1 MTKRKTIL
9 PISLC
14 VIFISFICMIISG
27 YHWLHTYWVVRSP
40 EESVIR
46 TIVQSSADKNN
57 LQTDFFAE
65 ILSLSQDSSV
75 LSKRFDIEKA
85 THILETFP
93 IIKECNLYVDRDTL
107 YINYELRQ
115 PVAYLGNFYN
125 VGIDREGVLFP
136 ITPFSSMKR
145 LPLIYIHERELPNSL
160 WGNQITSESM
170 KIALEIIAHTSKM
183 GFQEK
188 FLVRQI
194 DMSSVPFDAYAKR
207 EIVLVIELMESHS
220 SKYLP
225 VYSHILRLNPKK
237 PLRGID
243 QYLILKKELVSTSLI
258 SKKIFDLRLPD
269 LAFIRSE

>member
-1 MTKRKTIL
+1 M
-9 PISLC
+9 
-14 VIFISFICMIISG
+14 
-27 YHWLHTYWVVRSP
+27 HTYSVVRSP
-40 EESVIR
+40 QQSVIR
-46 TIVQSSADKNN
+46 TIVQSCAEKNN

-65 ILSLSQDSSV
+65 ILSLSQDSSLV
-75 LSKRFDIEKA
+75 SKKFDVEKA

-136 ITPFSSMKR
+136 IAPFASLKR
-145 LPLIYIHERELPNSL
+145 LPLIYIHEKELPNHL

-170 KIALEIIAHTSKM
+170 KLALEIIAHTSKM

-194 DMSSVPFDAYAKR
+194 DMSLLPLDAYAKR
-207 EIVLVIELMESHS
+207 EIILIIELMESHT

-225 VYSHILRLNPKK
+225 AYSHILRLNPKK
-237 PLRGID
+237 PLRGIN
-243 QYLILKKELVSTSLI
+243 QYLILKKELVPTSLI

>member
-1 MTKRKTIL
+1 MTKRKTTV

-14 VIFISFICMIISG
+14 VIFISFICLIISG
-27 YHWLHTYWVVRSP
+27 YHWLHTYWVIRSP
-40 EESVIR
+40 QESVIH
-46 TIVQSSADKNN
+46 TIVQSSAEKNN

-65 ILSLSQDSSV
+65 ILSLSQDASVSS
-75 LSKRFDIEKA
+75 KKFDIAKA
-85 THILETFP
+85 THILKSFP
-93 IIKECNLYVDRDTL
+93 IIKECNLYLDRDTL

-125 VGIDREGVLFP
+125 VGIDKEGILFP
-136 ITPFSSMKR
+136 IVPFASLKR
-145 LPLIYIHERELPNSL
+145 LPLIYLHDTELPDTL
-160 WGNQITSESM
+160 WGTQIRNESM
-170 KIALEIIAHTSKM
+170 KLALEIVAHTSKI

-194 DMSSVPFDAYAKR
+194 DMSSLSFDSYGKR
-207 EIVLVIELMESHS
+207 EIVLVIELMESHA
-220 SKYLP
+220 SKYLSA
-225 VYSHILRLNPKK
+225 YSHILRLNPKK

>member
-9 PISLC
+9 LLSLC
-14 VIFISFICMIISG
+14 IIFSSFICMIISG
-27 YHWLHTYWVVRSP
+27 YHWLHTYGVIRSP
-40 EESVIR
+40 QESVIH
-46 TIVQSSADKNN
+46 TIVQSSAEKNN

-65 ILSLSQDSSV
+65 ILSLSQDSFV
-75 LSKRFDIEKA
+75 VSKKFDIKKA

-136 ITPFSSMKR
+136 IAPFASLKR
-145 LPLIYIHERELPNSL
+145 LPLIYINDSELPNNL

-170 KIALEIIAHTSKM
+170 ELALEIIAHTSKM

-194 DMSSVPFDAYAKR
+194 DMSSLSLDAYAKR
-207 EIVLVIELMESHS
+207 EIILVIELMESHA

-225 VYSHILRLNPKK
+225 AYSHILRLNPRK